1 MLRWIS
7 CLLPIVVWAQAP
19 GDGSAD
25 PVLRLLDQAYGALRL
40 RDYPEAIARFEEAAA
55 AAPGRAA
62 IRKDLAYT
70 YLKTGETD
78 AARDQFAEAM
88 RLEPRDFHVALEY
101 AFLCHE
107 TRRRAAARRV
117 FDRIRREGDPESR
130 ATAERAFENVDRPL
144 REGIDRWKRVAE
156 SAPGNFAAHHELAQL
171 AEERDQQGLAAK
183 HYLAAWRLLPD
194 RRMLLVDAGRV
205 LREQDLLE
213 EAHAV
218 LVAAS
223 RGGQTRASEMARDLL
238 PERYPFVSEFQG
250 AIGLDPKNLELRR
263 DLAYLLLA
271 LGRQPDAEREFRGL
285 LEVDPDDPLSNAQL
299 GLLYLGR
306 GEKARAMP
314 LLERAMKVGSEAL
327 AQKIRTVLNP
337 ASARAASTSALSGDP
352 KVMAE
357 RSFQAGYL
365 VDALRFLKMA
375 HEADSN
381 DAWVQLKLGWTFNIL
396 HKDREAL
403 QWFDL
408 ARRSSDSRFSAEA
421 GQAYRALRPEFAA
434 VRTTVWMFPFYSSRW
449 NDVFSYGQIK
459 TEFKVGGL
467 PIRPYL
473 STRLLGDLGRQTRI
487 GRPQDLSE
495 NAVVFA
501 VGVATTP
508 WKGVFGWAEA
518 GTAVSFLP
526 RAGSD
531 RAREDYRGGVGYL
544 KGFGPGMSQETPG
557 WFVESDWNGVFVSR
571 FENDFL
577 VYLQHRAGYSPAPL
591 AWLGGLR
598 TQLYWAGN
606 VTFDARRLEW
616 ANFLETGPGVKFR
629 WPFFPKSLFLT
640 ASLLKGKYTVPQRG
654 YRPPDF
660 VDFRVGFGYAVT
672 R

>member
-25 PVLRLLDQAYGALRL
+25 PALRPLDQAYAALRL
-40 RDYPEAIARFEEAAA
+40 RHYSEAIARFEEAVA
-55 AAPGRAA
+55 AAPRRAA
-62 IRKDLAYT
+62 IRKDLAYA
-70 YLKTGETD
+70 YLKIGETE

-101 AFLCHE
+101 AFLCYE
-107 TRRRAAARRV
+107 TRQRAEARRV
-117 FDRIRREGDPESR
+117 FDRVRHEGDPESH
-130 ATAERAFENVDRPL
+130 ATAERGFENIDGPL
-144 REGIDRWKRVAE
+144 RHGIERWKRVAE
-156 SAPGNFAAHHELAQL
+156 SDPGNFAAHYELAQL
-171 AEERDQQGLAAK
+171 AEERDQPDLSVK
-183 HYLAAWRLLPD
+183 HYLAAWRLIPD

-205 LREQDLLE
+205 LKGQGKLE

-218 LVAAS
+218 LLAAS
-223 RGGQTRASEMARDLL
+223 RSSQTRASETARDLL
-238 PERYPFVSEFQG
+238 PERYPFVSEFQA
-250 AIGLDPKNLELRR
+250 AIGLDPKNVELRR
-263 DLAYLLLA
+263 DLAYLLLV
-271 LGRQPDAEREFRGL
+271 LGRQPEAEREFRGL
-285 LEVDPDDPLSNAQL
+285 LEVDPDDALSNAQL

-314 LLERAMKVGSEAL
+314 LLERAMKMGSEAL

-357 RSFQAGYL
+357 RSIQAGYL
-365 VDALRFLKMA
+365 ADALRFLKMA
-375 HEADSN
+375 HEADRN
-381 DAWVQLKLGWTFNIL
+381 DAWVQLKLGWTYNIL
-396 HKDREAL
+396 HEDREAL

-408 ARRSSDSRFSAEA
+408 ARRSGDSRVSADA
-421 GQAYRALRPEFAA
+421 SQAYRALRPQFAA

-449 NDVFSYGQIK
+449 NDVFSYGQVK
-459 TEFKVGGL
+459 TEFKVGSL
-467 PIRPYL
+467 PVRPYL
-473 STRLLGDLGRQTRI
+473 STRFLGDLGRQTPI
-487 GRPQDLSE
+487 GQPQDLSE
-495 NAVVFA
+495 NALVFA
-501 VGVATTP
+501 AGLGTKP
-508 WKGVFGWAEA
+508 WKGLFGWAEA
-518 GTAVSFLP
+518 GTAVSFLA
-526 RAGSD
+526 RAGAD
-531 RAREDYRGGVGYL
+531 RARQDYRGGIAYL

-577 VYLQHRAGYSPAPL
+577 VYLQHRAGYSPASW

-616 ANFLETGPGVKFR
+616 ANFVETGPGMKFR
-629 WPFFPKSLFLT
+629 WPFFPRSLFFT
-640 ASLLKGKYTVPQRG
+640 ASLLKGRYTVPQHG

-660 VDFRVGFGYAVT
+660 LDVRVGFGYAVT
-672 R
+672 W